1 MTSIDTAKGP
11 DDKPVVMLPARPV
24 PKPAPKL
31 AAKPAPQ
38 PKTVWSVARPVW
50 TGFVT
55 VIVLVAGFG
64 GWSMFAS
71 ITGAIISPGQIE
83 VEQNRQVV
91 QHVDGGVVAEIAVQ
105 EGQTVQAGDL
115 LIRLD
120 GSLLT
125 SELTIVEG
133 QLYEVL
139 SRSARLDAERD
150 GSETLTFPADLLTLA
165 ATRPDV
171 ADQIEGQRRL
181 FLARRE
187 TVDKQTEQLQ
197 RRLEQNDAQIAGIDA
212 QRAAQAE
219 QLTLL
224 ASETDNQKSLLDR
237 GLAQSS
243 RVMDL
248 QREQAALT
256 GRMAELTSSR
266 AQSEGRG
273 TEVELEILRL
283 AAARRED
290 SSTQLRDLGPQTLEL
305 AERRR
310 ALVERITRLDVRAPV
325 SGIVLGLTVTTP
337 RSVIRPADPVL
348 YLIPQDRPL
357 LIATQVQPIH
367 IDEVH
372 VGQPVRLVF
381 SAFSFRTTPELT
393 GHVVLVSA
401 DAFTDQ
407 RNQTTYYRAEIMLDA
422 GELEKLGD
430 LTLLPGMPVEA
441 FIQTGARTPMAYL
454 LKPFTDYFARAFRE
468 S

>member
-1 MTSIDTAKGP
+1 MTRIEDA
-11 DDKPVVMLPARPV
+11 VVVVEPPRATL
-24 PKPAPKL
+24 APRTPR
-31 AAKPAPQ
+31 PAPQ
-38 PKTVWSVARPVW
+38 PAPQPVRAGWSAARPLW

-55 VIVLVAGFG
+55 IALLVAGFG
-64 GWSMFAS
+64 GWGMMTS
-71 ITGAIISPGQIE
+71 ITGAIVSPGQIE

-91 QHVDGGVVAEIAVQ
+91 QHIDGGVIAEIAVQ
-105 EGQTVQAGDL
+105 EGQTVRAGDL
-115 LIRLD
+115 LLRLD

-133 QLYEVL
+133 QLYEIL
-139 SRSARLDAERD
+139 ARSARLAAERD
-150 GSETLTFPADLLTLA
+150 GADSIAFPPDLVALA
-165 ATRPDV
+165 VTRADV

-187 TVDKQTEQLQ
+187 TVAKQTEQLQ
-197 RRLEQNDAQIAGIDA
+197 RRLEQTAAQVAGLDAQKVALG
-212 QRAAQAE
+212 Q
-219 QLTLL
+219 QLTLVT
-224 ASETDNQKSLLDR
+224 AETDSQKALLAK

-248 QREQAALT
+248 QREAAALT
-256 GRMAELTSSR
+256 GSVAELTATR
-266 AQSEGRG
+266 AQAEGRG
-273 TEVELEILRL
+273 TEVQLEILRL
-283 AAARRED
+283 AAARREE

-310 ALVERITRLDVRAPV
+310 ALVERIVRLDIRAPV
-325 SGIVLGLTVTTP
+325 SGVVLGLTVTTP
-337 RSVIRPADPVL
+337 RSVIRPADPLL

-357 LIATQVQPIH
+357 VIATQVQPIH

-381 SAFSFRTTPELT
+381 SAFSSRTAPELT

-401 DAFTDQ
+401 DAFTDTRTQ
-407 RNQTTYYRAEIMLDA
+407 ATYYRAEIMLDD
-422 GELEKLGD
+422 GELAKLGAV
-430 LTLLPGMPVEA
+430 TLVPGMPVEA

-454 LKPFTDYFARAFRE
+454 VQPFTDYFARAFRE

>member
-1 MTSIDTAKGP
+1 MTAE
-11 DDKPVVMLPARPV
+11 KPAATPAR
-24 PKPAPKL
+24 KPAVP
-31 AAKPAPQ
+31 PAGP
-38 PKTVWSVARPVW
+38 TGWSAARPLW
-50 TGFVT
+50 TGFLT
-55 VIVLVAGFG
+55 LIALVAGFG
-64 GWSMFAS
+64 GWGFFTS
-71 ITGAIISPGQIE
+71 ISGAIISPGQIE
-83 VEQNRQVV
+83 VEQNRQIV
-91 QHVDGGVVAEIAVQ
+91 QHLDGGVVAEIAVQ

-115 LIRLD
+115 LLRLD

-133 QLYEVL
+133 QLYETL
-139 SRSARLDAERD
+139 ARSARLAAERD
-150 GSETLTFPADLLTLA
+150 GADSVTFPPDLVTLA
-165 ATRPDV
+165 TTRADV
-171 ADQIEGQRRL
+171 ADQIDGQGRL

-187 TVDKQTEQLQ
+187 TVAKQTEQLQ
-197 RRLEQNDAQIAGIDA
+197 RRLEQTAAQIDGLDAQKAALSQQLALIA
-212 QRAAQAE
+212 AE
-219 QLTLL
+219 TTSQQSLL
-224 ASETDNQKSLLDR
+224 AK

-248 QREQAALT
+248 QREAASLT
-256 GRMAELTSSR
+256 GRMAELAATR
-266 AQSEGRG
+266 AQAEGRG

-283 AAARRED
+283 AAARREE

-310 ALVERITRLDVRAPV
+310 ALVERIARLDIRAPV
-325 SGIVLGLTVTTP
+325 SGIVLGLAVTTP

-357 LIATQVQPIH
+357 VIATQVQPIH

-381 SAFSFRTTPELT
+381 TAFLARTTPELS

-407 RNQTTYYRAEIMLDA
+407 RTQATYYRAEIMLDDGQLA
-422 GELEKLGD
+422 KLGD
-430 LTLLPGMPVEA
+430 VTLVPGMPVEA

-454 LKPFTDYFARAFRE
+454 IKPFTDYFARAFRE